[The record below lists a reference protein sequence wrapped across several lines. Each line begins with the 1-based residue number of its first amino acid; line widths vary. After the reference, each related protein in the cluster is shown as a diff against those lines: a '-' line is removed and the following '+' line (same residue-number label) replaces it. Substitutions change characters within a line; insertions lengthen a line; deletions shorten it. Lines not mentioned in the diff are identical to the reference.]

1 MYEFHYICLASAFII
16 FSIMNHKLIND
27 RYLRFIP
34 LLFSFGCWLL
44 VLIVFGLLND
54 VARFSHLWNIVYV
67 ILIVLTKDYASIG
80 SAVSMIYLVDTL
92 IIQKLIGKFKVIS
105 YAIQVVVGLVFG
117 VNIPILLFY
126 ITEMKLYNWLPNYD
140 PYKNQE
146 ELAVILLI
154 AFVFWQ
160 FISAKYL
167 LNSKM
172 IDKKKLVLSN
182 IVICV
187 IAMGIGV
194 YIQRFNLFHIFA

>member
-1 MYEFHYICLASAFII
+1 MYEFHYICLVSACII
-16 FSIMNHKLIND
+16 FSIMNQRLINR

-34 LLFSFGCWLL
+34 LVSSFGCWLL
-44 VLIVFGLLND
+44 LLVVFGLLND
-54 VARFSHLWNIVYV
+54 VARFNHLWNIVYV
-67 ILIVLTKDYASIG
+67 ILIVLMKDYAIVG
-80 SAVSMIYLVDTL
+80 SAVSIIYLVDTL

-105 YAIQVVVGLVFG
+105 YAIQGVVGLIFG

-126 ITEMKLYNWLPNYD
+126 ITEMKLYNWLPNYV

-146 ELAVILLI
+146 ELAVILII

-160 FISAKYL
+160 IISARHL

-182 IVICV
+182 IAICM
-187 IAMGIGV
+187 IAIGIGV